1 MNSSPSHSW
10 TPDQWRSISSW
21 ALTSWPHRRFAGR
34 RAARPP
40 SSTPSDSDRL
50 CAGSVEI
57 TSVRSPTAAQAR
69 AVQAATEVFPTP
81 PLPVYRIV
89 RGRMTPRVYGSR

>member
-1 MNSSPSHSW
+1 MPRSMNSSLSHSW

-21 ALTSWPHRRFAGR
+21 ALTCWAHRLASTNRGSWP
-34 RAARPP
+34 
-40 SSTPSDSDRL
+40 SSASSDSARL

-57 TSVRSPTAAQAR
+57 SRVRFPVAAQAR

-81 PLPVYRIV
+81 PLPV
-89 RGRMTPRVYGSR
+89 